1 MRKTI
6 FTLLC
11 ACCFISLTF
20 GLTGCNDTHAH
31 NYTEEII
38 APTCTEQGYTTYTC
52 SCGDS
57 YVDNYVDAKGHN
69 FTNYKSDNNAT
80 CTKDGTKTAKCN
92 RCDKT
97 STIVDADSM
106 REHVYDQEVLKQ
118 EYLATEATCTK
129 KATLY
134 KSCICGKK
142 GTTTFE
148 SGEPFGHSFN
158 NYRFNN
164 DATCTKDGTKTSK
177 CSRCSETD
185 TIVATNTKIDHTFIN
200 NLCSCG
206 AEYYTTSLIFTLNK
220 DYNTYTVSGI
230 SSSETNIVIP
240 SKYNDKPVTAIGY
253 EAFNEK
259 NIQSIIFGNNV
270 TSIEAWAFRG
280 CKNLTTIN
288 LPEKLTE
295 IKEGAF
301 AGCEYLDQVTMG
313 NNVTSIGKM
322 AFYQCK
328 RLVKI
333 NLSEKL
339 ISIGEGAF
347 TENYCLASIVFPNS
361 LETIGK
367 LAFSTC
373 STLSTVTFPNSL
385 KTIDEYA
392 FADCAFLTSI
402 TFGTGDLTIGA
413 RSFMECIQ
421 LSKIYVPKNV
431 KYIDVQA
438 FAYCTSLQEVI
449 IIKGVQTIG
458 SAAFQGCSKIKHMEL
473 PFIGHSATQD
483 QYIGWIFGIC
493 SWYKDNATYVPT
505 SLKTIDFTSSSIPS
519 NAMYGC
525 DEIKISYRCPSDRHT
540 VVTDIYQSP
549 TCTDYGKTEGSHCST
564 CGKIFIAPQSIDKV
578 AHQDNGSGYCKTC
591 NKLLA
596 EEQELNAE
604 EKRHNEAVELYTSEI
619 SRYQTLTQN
628 AKNNYGISSVS
639 EEAAYYRGLI
649 NECNN
654 NITNLN
660 NSIAHYRLQ
669 EQMYGYDR
677 SSQIADCNK
686 KINEENN
693 KKALYQKYLTIAE
706 YQEKVAY
713 YQNLLQEEN
722 KQYPIT
728 INSIKTKYNCI
739 KNGHSNIVI
748 DKAVEAIC
756 GQNGLTEGKHCADC
770 GVIIIEQEIISG
782 DKHNWSNGFC
792 TRCGTKKPSEGLSF
806 KLSTDNKSY
815 MVAGIGSC
823 KDTNIIIP
831 ETYNGKPV
839 TSIGKSAFSGNNK
852 IISVEIQKNV
862 IKIEQAAFSSC
873 FELEKIITG
882 DTLQIIDEGAFY
894 NCPRLLTVILGKNVK
909 TINTDAFLYCDKLV
923 EVINHSSLN
932 ITVGSESF
940 GKIGYYAIT
949 VHSGNS
955 KMINI
960 NNCIFIPDKNGKNYL
975 VNYVG
980 NSSYLVLPTINNGEE
995 YTIYINAFYRNTF
1008 ITSLIIP
1015 NCVVEIRES
1024 AFSGCSNLSYV
1035 EIPYSVKKMG
1045 KYAFW
1050 NCASNARFY
1059 CEATRTP
1066 DGWETP
1072 WYGDG
1077 RPVWGYNAY

>member
-11 ACCFISLTF
+11 ACCFISLIF
-20 GLTGCNDTHAH
+20 GLTGCDDTHTH
-31 NYTEEII
+31 NYIEEII

-52 SCGDS
+52 SCGDN
-57 YVDNYVDAKGHN
+57 YVDNYVDAKGHS

-92 RCDKT
+92 ACNQT
-97 STIVDADSM
+97 STITDKGSM
-106 REHVYDQEVLKQ
+106 REHVYDQEVVKQ
-118 EYLATEATCTK
+118 EYLATEVTCTK
-129 KATLY
+129 KATLF
-134 KSCICGKK
+134 KSCVCGKA
-142 GTTTFE
+142 GTKTFE
-148 SGEPFGHSFN
+148 AGEVRGHSFN
-158 NYRFNN
+158 NYKYNN

-185 TIVATNTKIDHTFIN
+185 TITALNTKLEHTYNDNF
-200 NLCSCG
+200 CSCG
-206 AEYYTTSLIFTLNK
+206 AEEYTESLIFTLNSDK
-220 DYNTYTVSGI
+220 NSYTISGI
-230 SSSETNIVIP
+230 SSSETNIIIP
-240 SKYNDKPVTAIGY
+240 SKYNEKPVTAIGY

-259 NIQSIIFGNNV
+259 NIQSVKIGNNV

-347 TENYCLASIVFPNS
+347 TENYCLASITFPNS
-361 LETIGK
+361 LEIIGK

-431 KYIDVQA
+431 KYIDIQA

-458 SAAFQGCSKIKHMEL
+458 SAAFQGCSNIKHMEL

-493 SWYKDNATYVPT
+493 SWYKDNATYVPI
-505 SLKTIDFTSSSIPS
+505 SLETIDFTSSSIPT

-525 DEIKISYRCPSDRHT
+525 SGIKISYRCPSDRHT
-540 VVTDIYQSP
+540 VVTDIYQAP
-549 TCTDYGKTEGSHCST
+549 TCTDYGKTEGLHCST
-564 CGKIFIAPQSIDKV
+564 CGKIFVAQQSIDKID
-578 AHQDNGSGYCKTC
+578 HQDNGVGYCMSC
-591 NKLLA
+591 NKLIA
-596 EEQELNAE
+596 EQQELDAE
-604 EKRHNEAVELYTSEI
+604 EKRHNEAVALYTSEI
-619 SRYQTLTQN
+619 SRYQALTQN

-654 NITNLN
+654 NINNLN

-677 SSQIADCNK
+677 SSQIADCNR
-686 KINEENN
+686 KINEQQD

-706 YQEKVAY
+706 YQEKVIY
-713 YQNLLQEEN
+713 YQNLLDEE
-722 KQYPIT
+722 PILHQSNIEA
-728 INSIKTKYNCI
+728 INGKYICI
-739 KNGHSNIVI
+739 QNGCTIVI
-748 DKAVEAIC
+748 DKAMPATC
-756 GQNGLTEGKHCADC
+756 QSTGL
-770 GVIIIEQEIISG
+770 
-782 DKHNWSNGFC
+782 
-792 TRCGTKKPSEGLSF
+792 SEGSHCSVCNKVYKKQEVTPISSCSYSNRVCIYCGSKQPSSGLKYVSN
-806 KLSTDNKSY
+806 SSGYTVSSYGTCTDSD
-815 MVAGIGSC
+815 VV
-823 KDTNIIIP
+823 IP
-831 ETYNGKPV
+831 STYNGKPV
-839 TSIGKSAFSGNNK
+839 TIIG
-852 IISVEIQKNV
+852 E
-862 IKIEQAAFSSC
+862 AAFHSCSKLNSITIPNSVTKIADLAFGATPVRNVYFENNSRLTYIGYNAFEGCSKLTAITIPSNVTTIKSHAFHGCSTLKSITLPFIGETPTGSYNRHFGYIFGAKTDEENSTFVPSS
-873 FELEKIITG
+873 LKTVVITG
-882 DTLQIIDEGAFY
+882 GTTIPQCAFY
-894 NCPRLLTVILGKNVK
+894 
-909 TINTDAFLYCDKLV
+909 DCD
-923 EVINHSSLN
+923 
-932 ITVGSESF
+932 
-940 GKIGYYAIT
+940 Y
-949 VHSGNS
+949 
-955 KMINI
+955 
-960 NNCIFIPDKNGKNYL
+960 
-975 VNYVG
+975 
-980 NSSYLVLPTINNGEE
+980 
-995 YTIYINAFYRNTF
+995 
-1008 ITSLIIP
+1008 ITSIIIP
-1015 NCVVEIRES
+1015 NTVTEIATC
-1024 AFSGCSNLSYV
+1024 AFSNCDGLT
-1035 EIPYSVKKMG
+1035 EIIIPSSVKKIY
-1045 KYAFW
+1045 KNAFIW
-1050 NCASNARFY
+1050 SSITKVTFESSSGWYCTSYEGSPNGTNLSLTNPSNNATYLSSTY
-1059 CEATRTP
+1059 CEYY
-1066 DGWETP
+1066 
-1072 WYGDG
+1072 WYK
-1077 RPVWGYNAY
+1077 R